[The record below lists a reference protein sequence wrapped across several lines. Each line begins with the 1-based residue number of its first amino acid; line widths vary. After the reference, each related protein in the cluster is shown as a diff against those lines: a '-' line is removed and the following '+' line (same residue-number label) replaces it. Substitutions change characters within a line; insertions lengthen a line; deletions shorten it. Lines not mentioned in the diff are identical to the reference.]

1 MGDIGQVMGEVKS
14 WLTSS
19 LYLEL
24 LQTIVKGT
32 RLVGGGVQ
40 CYRSARRGREGRF
53 GVGQN
58 SPCARFF
65 ALHASSYML
74 RTHGQRHDSQK

>member
-40 CYRSARRGREGRF
+40 CYRSARTLG
-53 GVGQN
+53 
-58 SPCARFF
+58 
-65 ALHASSYML
+65 L
-74 RTHGQRHDSQK
+74 RVLSLGGISLESRAKE